1 MDQGYAIYDM
11 LRDGIIEQ
19 VRFLKEKAPPGD
31 VIEEQSEILFSLSI
45 YIEEFGEE
53 VPCNS
58 SD

>member
-1 MDQGYAIYDM
+1 M